1 MQETAVLKEGNRK
14 KAGVRIQNTGVQK
27 KARVKMKKDRHQG
40 IKAVRQSEQG
50 VSLMEL
56 LTVLAIIVTLVAM
69 GIAEFGRMD
78 NRAVR
83 NGAIVSSKGLAMA
96 MKMYKQEK
104 GTYTCALDDL
114 MPYINLTNLRN
125 SFLTVA
131 VETDTCASFTSLTY
145 LRLSAFVKGVEPP
158 YIVKYHVYPNQEPD
172 CSADNWATN
181 YPCTEK
187 W

>member
-1 MQETAVLKEGNRK
+1 MKNKSGSNRK
-14 KAGVRIQNTGVQK
+14 MGTVPIFSRSAN
-27 KARVKMKKDRHQG
+27 AR
-40 IKAVRQSEQG
+40 G

-56 LTVLAIIVTLVAM
+56 LTVLSIIVILVAM
-69 GIAEFGRMD
+69 GLVEFGRMD

-104 GTYTCALDDL
+104 GAYTCALDDL

-131 VETDTCASFTSLTY
+131 VETDDCATFNPFTY
-145 LRLSAFVKGVEPP
+145 LRLSAFVKGIDPS
-158 YIVKYHVYPNQEPD
+158 YIVKYHVYPNKEPD
-172 CSADNWATN
+172 CSADNAATE